1 MEESIL
7 REILAVQKEI
17 LAELRLMRQT
27 LAPRSAKAAGP
38 SLKTPVAPSATP
50 VAPGMTAPIPP
61 SEPAPTA
68 PRTEAARPMPP
79 AAAPAQPAATAAPQA
94 TVAQSQPSHP
104 SQPTGSMLTL
114 DELTDLGGQF
124 LEPGQ
129 MSRGTKVAPVEA
141 ADLLRDI
148 KAKNRAKRGA
158 FAEFDKF
165 ERGR

>member
-17 LAELRLMRQT
+17 LAELRLMRQA
-27 LAPRSAKAAGP
+27 LAPQSTEAAGP
-38 SLKTPVAPSATP
+38 TRKTPVVATATP
-50 VAPGMTAPIPP
+50 VAPEAAAPIPP
-61 SEPAPTA
+61 SEPAPAA
-68 PRTEAARPMPP
+68 PRAEAVRPMPTT
-79 AAAPAQPAATAAPQA
+79 AAPAQPAATAAPQS
-94 TVAQSQPSHP
+94 TVAQSQPPHP
-104 SQPTGSMLTL
+104 AQPTGSMLTL

-124 LEPGQ
+124 LEPGH

>member
-17 LAELRLMRQT
+17 LAELRLMRQA
-27 LAPRSAKAAGP
+27 LAPQSTKAAGP
-38 SLKTPVAPSATP
+38 SLTTPVAATATP
-50 VAPGMTAPIPP
+50 VAPGMAAPIPP
-61 SEPAPTA
+61 SEPAPAA
-68 PRTEAARPMPP
+68 PRTEAAPMPP
-79 AAAPAQPAATAAPQA
+79 AATPAQPAATAAPQA
-94 TVAQSQPSHP
+94 QVQPPHP

>member
-17 LAELRLMRQT
+17 LAELRLMRQA
-27 LAPRSAKAAGP
+27 LAPQSTEAAGP
-38 SLKTPVAPSATP
+38 TLKTPVAATATP
-50 VAPGMTAPIPP
+50 AAPGAAAPIPP
-61 SEPAPTA
+61 SEPAPAA
-68 PRTEAARPMPP
+68 PRAEAVHPMPT
-79 AAAPAQPAATAAPQA
+79 AAAPSQPAATDAPQA
-94 TVAQSQPSHP
+94 QLQPPHP

-124 LEPGQ
+124 LEPGH

>member
-17 LAELRLMRQT
+17 LAELRLMRQA
-27 LAPRSAKAAGP
+27 LAPQSAKAAGP
-38 SLKTPVAPSATP
+38 TLKTPIVATATLI
-50 VAPGMTAPIPP
+50 APGAAAPIPP
-61 SEPAPTA
+61 SEPAPAA
-68 PRTEAARPMPP
+68 PQAEAVHPMPTT
-79 AAAPAQPAATAAPQA
+79 AVPAQPAATAAPQA
-94 TVAQSQPSHP
+94 QVQPPHP

>member
-17 LAELRLMRQT
+17 LAELRLMRQV
-27 LAPRSAKAAGP
+27 LAPQSTEAAGP
-38 SLKTPVAPSATP
+38 TRKTPVAATATP
-50 VAPGMTAPIPP
+50 VAPEAAAPIPP
-61 SEPAPTA
+61 SEPAPAA
-68 PRTEAARPMPP
+68 PRAEAVHPMPT
-79 AAAPAQPAATAAPQA
+79 AAAPAQPAATDAPQA
-94 TVAQSQPSHP
+94 QLQPPHP

-124 LEPGQ
+124 LEPGH